1 MNQKTFLGWE
11 FPTELIN
18 FSKFF
23 NLFIHISLVP
33 KQFEMFVTKC
43 VKPVDRKRDR
53 IHNPIINT

>member
-43 VKPVDRKRDR
+43 VKPVDR
-53 IHNPIINT
+53 NVTAYIIQS